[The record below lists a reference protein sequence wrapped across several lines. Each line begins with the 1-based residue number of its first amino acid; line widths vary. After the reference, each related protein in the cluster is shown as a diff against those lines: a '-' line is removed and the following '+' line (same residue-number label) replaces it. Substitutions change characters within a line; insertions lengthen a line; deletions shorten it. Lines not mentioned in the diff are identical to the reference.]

1 MIKVGSIVKLV
12 KNEELDKYLR
22 ETNHLRAY
30 NKELIISQCY
40 PINHTEF
47 PYCVKYNGYNIILR
61 KDDCVEVRTNILLQQ
76 IYDNEI
82 QNRR

>member
-22 ETNHLRAY
+22 GTINLDAY
-30 NKELIISQCY
+30 NKELIVSQCY
-40 PINHTEF
+40 PVNNTEF
-47 PYCVKYNGYNIILR
+47 PYYVKYNGSDIILK

-76 IYDNEI
+76 IYDN
-82 QNRR
+82 Q